1 MFLTIKEEQNYHH
14 IIKAIANKAIRVE
27 LSNYYKL
34 LAYLTRDR
42 KL

>member
-1 MFLTIKEEQNYHH
+1 MG
-14 IIKAIANKAIRVE
+14 AVANKAIRAE

-34 LAYLTRDR
+34 LAYLAGDR